1 MRRTFFE
8 EKHFYRPC
16 SKNVP
21 YFEISDYK
29 NNLVA
34 KRRFTHHGA
43 NLLFV
48 KVDFYM
54 IRVTF
59 GGMGRGFSTIFTFKT
74 LAKYFQVQTVPSG
87 IFRFFSAAAKNGNA
101 L

>member
-21 YFEISDYK
+21 YFGIIDSK
-29 NNLVA
+29 NNLVE
-34 KRRFTHHGA
+34 KGDSLITERISF
-43 NLLFV
+43 FV